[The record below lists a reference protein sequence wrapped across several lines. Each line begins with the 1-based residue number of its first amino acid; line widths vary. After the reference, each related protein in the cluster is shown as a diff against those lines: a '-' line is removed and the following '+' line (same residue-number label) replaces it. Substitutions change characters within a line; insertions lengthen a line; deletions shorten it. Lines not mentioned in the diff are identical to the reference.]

1 MWFNLLL
8 VATAVL
14 LAYGASLGY
23 FLLDARLQER
33 FVPAALTRGSLSAKR
48 WSTRFN
54 WGDYW
59 HCWAWAISVEWR
71 IGSVMLLAM
80 MSFPLAV
87 GFLVYHVYLIWA
99 GMTTNESAKWSDWKE
114 DILDGVV
121 YRARVA
127 ELRETYPRLPVDVEP
142 REEEV
147 MWPRAARARWWLVR
161 MNDGRQPTVKEKVDE
176 SRGGAGADEGVDYNE
191 VPDERW
197 ERVHS
202 LGEVEN
208 VYDLGFWG
216 NLRDGMLNRGSVPL
230 ITHTSGCLQMA
241 PRPAKRQRRSTIV
254 LSDDSDEDNERPSSE
269 ARKSSLQREITLD
282 GRTSQAVSPVKSAK
296 GRAAV
301 RKQPA
306 PKPSPKSSPEKIRKN
321 TRSQHEPDKTKSL
334 HSFFN
339 KATDEERWR
348 KKSVTPDLDIQNGEL
363 GDAIEDDELSDETL
377 QELGLK
383 TDTASVV
390 LDKRKP
396 VVTAINGLKST
407 SDGGGLP
414 SSQRFVRP
422 TLPRP
427 TLSNRNLP
435 SDTEHSLTVEGHRP
449 WADRYGPS
457 NLEELVV
464 HKRKVGD
471 VQNWLQ
477 GKIAGRNG
485 QKLLV
490 LKGPAGSG
498 KTTTLSLLAQ
508 AMGLQ
513 LVHWHNPAVSE
524 AGANN
529 STALQFE
536 EFLNRGGQFG
546 SLAFDRDSMTSDTSK
561 TDSAHRVLVIEEFPA
576 TMTRLHSFRSA
587 VLQYLARS
595 RAASTITLR
604 GQQSP
609 SDNPPPVVLII
620 SETLLSSSTALTD
633 SFTAH
638 RLLGP
643 EILNHPYVTVMEF
656 NPVAP
661 TFVTKALDLVMKK
674 EARDSRRRR
683 MPGPA
688 VIQRLAD
695 MGDVRSAVNSLEFLC
710 LRGGDG
716 LEWSGTVAAKAKKS
730 SKDTVPLTEMERNSL
745 QLVSQRETTLDMFH
759 AAGKIVYNKRED
771 PRVLDTRGEPPP
783 KPPDHLRHI
792 YPSKVSQIDIEAL
805 LNETGTDIQ
814 TFISTLHENYIL
826 SCNGETFEE
835 SFDGCSDI
843 LSISDILNPDS
854 GPRRRANPS
863 HYATMIQANL
873 QAGSSDTLRQDEI
886 SFQVATR
893 GLLFNLPYPVNRAT
907 PPGAKKSDTFKMF
920 YPASLRLW
928 KPTEEL
934 DSLIEMF
941 VYGEGMGKLDAAAAG
956 SNTLSNIPGINE
968 GGVATWRTRTFAA
981 AASSPE
987 AWKGELGADFGH
999 NQEQDDDDDDESV
1012 ALPPRP
1018 LRHAKDTLTLE
1029 ILPYM
1034 TQIFGARKRDTS
1046 IIERITKFRPAAAFQ
1061 SAAAVATGSGAFD
1074 DDGDESTAGAGAG
1087 ENTARA
1093 RARARAGVFARTPVG
1108 GAGANG
1114 PPAVVSGVPRVIV
1127 GSGLGASTL
1136 SGSTS
1141 TITGSYDAQSASAV
1155 DAASM
1160 EKLYISDDDIED
1172 D

>member
-1 MWFNLLL
+1 
-8 VATAVL
+8 
-14 LAYGASLGY
+14 
-23 FLLDARLQER
+23 
-33 FVPAALTRGSLSAKR
+33 
-48 WSTRFN
+48 
-54 WGDYW
+54 
-59 HCWAWAISVEWR
+59 
-71 IGSVMLLAM
+71 
-80 MSFPLAV
+80 
-87 GFLVYHVYLIWA
+87 
-99 GMTTNESAKWSDWKE
+99 
-114 DILDGVV
+114 
-121 YRARVA
+121 
-127 ELRETYPRLPVDVEP
+127 
-142 REEEV
+142 
-147 MWPRAARARWWLVR
+147 
-161 MNDGRQPTVKEKVDE
+161 
-176 SRGGAGADEGVDYNE
+176 
-191 VPDERW
+191 
-197 ERVHS
+197 
-202 LGEVEN
+202 
-208 VYDLGFWG
+208 
-216 NLRDGMLNRGSVPL
+216 
-230 ITHTSGCLQMA
+230 MA
-241 PRPAKRQRRSTIV
+241 PRPAKRQRRSTFV
-254 LSDDSDEDNERPSSE
+254 LSDDSDEGNGRPSSE
-269 ARKSSLQREITLD
+269 ARRSSLQREITLD
-282 GRTSQAVSPVKSAK
+282 GRTSQTVSPVKSTK
-296 GRAAV
+296 GRAVV
-301 RKQPA
+301 RKPA
-306 PKPSPKSSPEKIRKN
+306 PKPSPKSSPEKARKN
-321 TRSQHEPDKTKSL
+321 TRPKNEPDKTKSL
-334 HSFFN
+334 HNFFT
-339 KATDEERWR
+339 KAADEERWR
-348 KKSVTPDLDIQNGEL
+348 KKSLTPDLDIQNGEL

-396 VVTAINGLKST
+396 VVTAVAGGKST

-414 SSQRFVRP
+414 SSQRFVRS
-422 TLPRP
+422 TLPRS

-435 SDTEHSLTVEGHRP
+435 SDTEHSVSVEGHRP

-464 HKRKVGD
+464 HKKKVGD

-477 GKIAGRNG
+477 GKVDRRNS

-513 LVHWHNPAVSE
+513 LVSWHNPTVSE

-529 STALQFE
+529 STALQFD

-546 SLAFDRDSMTSDTSK
+546 SLAFDQDLMTSDTSK
-561 TDSAHRVLVIEEFPA
+561 ADSAHRVLVIEEFPA
-576 TMTRLHSFRSA
+576 TMTRLSNVLQSFRS
-587 VLQYLARS
+587 VILQYLARS
-595 RAASTITLR
+595 RATSTITLR
-604 GQQSP
+604 GQQSS

-643 EILNHPYVTVMEF
+643 EILNHPFVTVMDF

-661 TFVTKALDLVMKK
+661 TFMTKALDLVMKK

-716 LEWSGTVAAKAKKS
+716 AEWSGTVAAKAKKLS
-730 SKDTVPLTEMERNSL
+730 RDTVPLTEMEKNSL
-745 QLVSQRETTLDMFH
+745 QLVNQRETTLDMFH

-771 PRVLDTRGEPPP
+771 PRVLDTRAEPPP
-783 KPPDHLRHI
+783 KPPDHLMHI
-792 YPSKVSQIDIEAL
+792 YSSKVSQVDIEAL

-826 SCNGETFEE
+826 SCNGDTFEE

-854 GPRRRANPS
+854 RPTRRANPN
-863 HYATMIQANL
+863 HYATTIQASL

-941 VYGEGMGKLDAAAAG
+941 VHGEGTSKLDAAAG
-956 SNTLSNIPGINE
+956 SLTLSNTPGLD
-968 GGVATWRTRTFAA
+968 GGVGTWRTRTFAA
-981 AASSPE
+981 DSSPE
-987 AWKGELGADFGH
+987 AKCKPGTDFVHG
-999 NQEQDDDDDDESV
+999 QDEDDVEN
-1012 ALPPRP
+1012 ALPRP

-1029 ILPYM
+1029 ILPHM

-1046 IIERITKFRPAAAFQ
+1046 ILERITKFRPAASQ
-1061 SAAAVATGSGAFD
+1061 SAAATGSEAFE
-1074 DDGDESTAGAGAG
+1074 DENERTAG
-1087 ENTARA
+1087 ENP
-1093 RARARAGVFARTPVG
+1093 ARAGVFARTP
-1108 GAGANG
+1108 AGVHA
-1114 PPAVVSGVPRVIV
+1114 AM
-1127 GSGLGASTL
+1127 SGLTRGGL
-1136 SGSTS
+1136 GVSTS
-1141 TITGSYDAQSASAV
+1141 TFAGSTGSYVAQSAV
-1155 DAASM
+1155 DAASV

>member
-1 MWFNLLL
+1 
-8 VATAVL
+8 
-14 LAYGASLGY
+14 
-23 FLLDARLQER
+23 
-33 FVPAALTRGSLSAKR
+33 
-48 WSTRFN
+48 
-54 WGDYW
+54 
-59 HCWAWAISVEWR
+59 
-71 IGSVMLLAM
+71 
-80 MSFPLAV
+80 
-87 GFLVYHVYLIWA
+87 
-99 GMTTNESAKWSDWKE
+99 
-114 DILDGVV
+114 
-121 YRARVA
+121 
-127 ELRETYPRLPVDVEP
+127 
-142 REEEV
+142 
-147 MWPRAARARWWLVR
+147 
-161 MNDGRQPTVKEKVDE
+161 
-176 SRGGAGADEGVDYNE
+176 
-191 VPDERW
+191 
-197 ERVHS
+197 
-202 LGEVEN
+202 
-208 VYDLGFWG
+208 
-216 NLRDGMLNRGSVPL
+216 
-230 ITHTSGCLQMA
+230 MA
-241 PRPAKRQRRSTIV
+241 PRPAKRQRRSTFV
-254 LSDDSDEDNERPSSE
+254 LSDDSDEGNGRPSSE
-269 ARKSSLQREITLD
+269 ARRSSLQREITLD
-282 GRTSQAVSPVKSAK
+282 GRTSQTVSPVKSTK
-296 GRAAV
+296 GRAVV
-301 RKQPA
+301 RKPA
-306 PKPSPKSSPEKIRKN
+306 PKPSPKSSPEKARKN
-321 TRSQHEPDKTKSL
+321 TRPKNEPDKTKSL
-334 HSFFN
+334 HNFFT
-339 KATDEERWR
+339 KAADEERWR
-348 KKSVTPDLDIQNGEL
+348 KKSLTPDLDIQNGEL

-396 VVTAINGLKST
+396 VVTAVAGGKST

-414 SSQRFVRP
+414 SSQRFVRS
-422 TLPRP
+422 TLPRS

-435 SDTEHSLTVEGHRP
+435 SDTEHSVSVEGHRP

-464 HKRKVGD
+464 HKKKVGD

-477 GKIAGRNG
+477 GKVDRRNS

-513 LVHWHNPAVSE
+513 LVSWHNPTVSE

-529 STALQFE
+529 STALQFD

-546 SLAFDRDSMTSDTSK
+546 SLAFDQDLMTSDTSK
-561 TDSAHRVLVIEEFPA
+561 ADSAHRVLVIEEFPA
-576 TMTRLHSFRSA
+576 TMTRLSNVLQSFRS
-587 VLQYLARS
+587 VILQYLARS
-595 RAASTITLR
+595 RATSTITLR
-604 GQQSP
+604 GQQSS

-643 EILNHPYVTVMEF
+643 EILNHPFVTVMDF

-661 TFVTKALDLVMKK
+661 TFMTKALDLVMKK

-716 LEWSGTVAAKAKKS
+716 AEWSGTVAAKAKKLS
-730 SKDTVPLTEMERNSL
+730 RDTVPLTEMEKNSL
-745 QLVSQRETTLDMFH
+745 QLVNQRETTLDMFH

-771 PRVLDTRGEPPP
+771 PRVLDTRAEPPP
-783 KPPDHLRHI
+783 KPPDHLMHI
-792 YPSKVSQIDIEAL
+792 YSSKVSQVDIEAL

-826 SCNGETFEE
+826 SCNGDTFEE

-854 GPRRRANPS
+854 RPTRRANS
-863 HYATMIQANL
+863 NHYATTI

-893 GLLFNLPYPVNRAT
+893 GLLFSLPYPVNRAT
-907 PPGAKKSDTFKMF
+907 PPGSKKSDTFKMF

-941 VYGEGMGKLDAAAAG
+941 VHGEGMSKLDAAAG
-956 SNTLSNIPGINE
+956 SNSLSNTPGID

-981 AASSPE
+981 VPSPE
-987 AWKGELGADFGH
+987 AKRESGTDFGH
-999 NQEQDDDDDDESV
+999 EQDEDDVEDTV
-1012 ALPPRP
+1012 PRP
-1018 LRHAKDTLTLE
+1018 VRHAKDTLTLE

-1046 IIERITKFRPAAAFQ
+1046 IIERITKFRPAAFQ
-1061 SAAAVATGSGAFD
+1061 SAAATGSEAFED
-1074 DDGDESTAGAGAG
+1074 DNESTAG
-1087 ENTARA
+1087 EN
-1093 RARARAGVFARTPVG
+1093 RARAGVFARTTP
-1108 GAGANG
+1108 AGA
-1114 PPAVVSGVPRVIV
+1114 PPAVAGLPRGSLGVNTNTFA
-1127 GSGLGASTL
+1127 GS
-1136 SGSTS
+1136 
-1141 TITGSYDAQSASAV
+1141 TGSYDAQSAV
-1155 DAASM
+1155 DAASV